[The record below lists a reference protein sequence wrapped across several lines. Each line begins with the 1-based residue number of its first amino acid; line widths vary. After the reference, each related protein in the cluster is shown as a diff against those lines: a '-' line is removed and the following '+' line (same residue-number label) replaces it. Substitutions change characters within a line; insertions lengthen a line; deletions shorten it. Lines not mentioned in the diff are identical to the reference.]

1 MLVSN
6 VINLIQIACNK
17 GKQRK
22 HMKKIFC
29 LGFIGLLLFE
39 IANVYFIMPMPGS
52 QRMNSIGLAYFL
64 YSWRWIFRAV
74 FALLLLIGLFK
85 TNWKRRWT
93 LSIPLILLAAVI
105 YMANFRMA
113 ADAMFKQPDSIVL
126 ATAKTNK
133 VDSNRLVI
141 GVVNNGVAKAYPIR
155 FLGYH
160 HFVYDSIAGK
170 DILVTYCTVCRTGRV
185 FEPIVNGKKEQFRLV
200 GMDHFNAMLEDA
212 TTKSWWRQSTGKAIA
227 GKLKGT
233 KLNEVLS
240 TQTTLAQWLEL
251 YPSSLIMQ
259 ADKNSLEKYDTTYK
273 YEDGKS
279 KSKLT
284 GTDSLS
290 WKDKSWVIGVKIDSS
305 YKAFDW
311 NELKQK
317 KILQTKVG
325 GTNAFVILA
334 KDGKSFFAFQNPF
347 NAAVNFENDTLQIA
361 GKKYKLNGEG
371 IDTAFNLRPVK
382 AYQEFW
388 HSWQTFQPNTIR

>member
-317 KILQTKVG
+317 KILQTKIG

-347 NAAVNFENDTLQIA
+347 NTAVNFENDTLQIA

>member
-85 TNWKRRWT
+85 TNGKRRWT

-317 KILQTKVG
+317 KILQTKIG

-347 NAAVNFENDTLQIA
+347 NTAVNFENDTLQIA